1 MAKWYGMIGFAMNK
15 EGNPG
20 VTIEE
25 IEERPYYGDMVR
37 NIRRLQSVDK
47 LNDDITL
54 QNELSVIS
62 DPYILNNFQS
72 IRYATFGESKWK
84 VTSVE
89 VQYPRLKMALGG
101 VYNA

>member
-37 NIRRLQSVDK
+37 NIRRLQSADK

-84 VTSVE
+84 VTCVE
-89 VQYPRLKMALGG
+89 VQYP
-101 VYNA
+101 

>member
-15 EGNPG
+15 EGTPG

-37 NIRRLQSVDK
+37 NIRRLQSADK

-84 VTSVE
+84 VASVE

>member
-37 NIRRLQSVDK
+37 NIRRLQSADK

-89 VQYPRLKMALGG
+89 VQHPRLKMALGG

>member
-37 NIRRLQSVDK
+37 NIRRLQSADK

-84 VTSVE
+84 VTRVE